1 MRKLSSALLFS
12 IFFPLLAAHAQEW
25 SLVVRLKPEMD
36 AIVPAQAKLEKLA
49 GDFGVLEGPVWVRKG
64 GYLLF
69 SDMPANTVYKW
80 SPEGGVSVFLP
91 YAGYTGTDDSGVG
104 AQLDS
109 GHGLLTLVG
118 PIGTTVDTEGR
129 LVYAAMGDRQIV
141 RIEQDGRRTVLAS
154 HYDGKHL
161 NSPNDLVFRSDG
173 SLYFTDPPSGL
184 RGREQSPRKEL
195 PFQGVFRLKGN
206 DLQAIV
212 KDLPNP
218 NGIGFSPDEKY
229 LYVNDTRK
237 RAVMRYE
244 VQPDGG
250 VSNGRVFVDMSSDK
264 AAGVPGG
271 MKVDQKG
278 NVYTCGPGGVWIISP
293 EGTHLGTIFP
303 PSQCT
308 NLAFGDA
315 DGKTLYLTL
324 FGGLYR
330 IRLSV
335 SGIIPGAPAIRQD
348 AGSASATPGSAN
360 EAAAVLPSDVYPDSL
375 NRLPT
380 VKRDA
385 LDETRKKVYD
395 SIAAGN
401 SYRRAGFQGPPGIL
415 IHSSSQGQAM
425 TTREPDA
432 APPPGERLMELGVLV
447 TARELNSQYEWTA
460 HEPTALRAGLDQA
473 TIDVVKFRKDT
484 GSLNERDA
492 VVVQLGRE
500 MFEKSKVSSATF
512 ARALKEF
519 GEEGLVN
526 LVVHI
531 QEYAGTA
538 LLLRTFDQQL
548 RPGWKPL
555 LPMP

>member
-1 MRKLSSALLFS
+1 MSILFP
-12 IFFPLLAAHAQEW
+12 FLAAQAQEW
-25 SLVVRLKPEMD
+25 SLVVRLRPEID
-36 AIVPAQAKLEKLA
+36 SIVPAQAKLEKLA
-49 GDFGVLEGPVWVRKG
+49 GGFGIPEGPVWVRKN

-80 SPEGGVSVFLP
+80 SPESGVSVFLP

-118 PIGTTVDTEGR
+118 PIGSTVDPQGR
-129 LVYAAMGDRQIV
+129 FVYGAMGDRQIV
-141 RIEQDGRRTVLAS
+141 RIEPDGHRTVLTNQ
-154 HYDGKHL
+154 YDGKHL

-206 DLQAIV
+206 DLQLII

-218 NGIGFSPDEKY
+218 NGIAFSPDEKY
-229 LYVNDTRK
+229 LYVNDTRRK
-237 RAVMRYE
+237 SIMRYD
-244 VQPDGG
+244 VQPDGT
-250 VSNGRVFVDMSSDK
+250 VANGRVFIDMSSDK
-264 AAGVPGG
+264 AAGVPDG

-278 NVYTCGPGGVWIISP
+278 NVYSCGPGGLWIISP

-315 DGKTLYLTL
+315 DGMSLYLTL

-330 IRLSV
+330 IRLNV
-335 SGIIPGAPAIRQD
+335 AGIIPGPPGTAREVGAAPATR
-348 AGSASATPGSAN
+348 GPVN
-360 EAAAVLPSDVYPDSL
+360 EAAATMPSDVYPDSL

-380 VKRDA
+380 VKRED
-385 LDETRKKVYD
+385 LDEIRKKVYD
-395 SIAAGN
+395 SIASGR

-415 IHSSSQGQAM
+415 IHSSSQGQTMIMGEA
-425 TTREPDA
+425 EPT
-432 APPPGERLMELGVLV
+432 PTPGERLMELGVLV

-460 HEPTALRAGLDQA
+460 HEPTALRAGLDEA
-473 TIDVVKFRKDT
+473 TIDVLKFRKDVD
-484 GSLNERDA
+484 SLGEKESA
-492 VVVQLGRE
+492 IVQLGRE
-500 MFEKSKVSSATF
+500 MFENNKVSSDTF
-512 ARALKEF
+512 ARALKHL
-519 GEEGLVN
+519 GKEGLVN
-526 LVVHI
+526 LVVHME
-531 QEYAGTA
+531 EYAGTA

-555 LPMP
+555 LPLP